1 MGDSS
6 PNFESIN
13 ISENLFL
20 NPENVLK
27 NHVLFE
33 NHQKEQPYF
42 EKRANL
48 NRHIQRIYENKTF
61 DKRAN
66 LNHHIKRIYENKNP
80 FPCKACYERFP
91 KNSSLQ
97 THIISVHE
105 GKKLFNCDELF
116 RCTTCDVRFT
126 LKGSLNK
133 HMVRVH
139 KQSISYKCKRCDST
153 FEERLDLKSHICM
166 GRKDALNLNVETDH
180 ENKKPTKSGIKCT
193 RCDDSFLDEK
203 ALRDHY
209 IKEHTRSYGT
219 TKRL

>member
-61 DKRAN
+61 DK
-66 LNHHIKRIYENKNP
+66 
-80 FPCKACYERFP
+80 
-91 KNSSLQ
+91 
-97 THIISVHE
+97 
-105 GKKLFNCDELF
+105 
-116 RCTTCDVRFT
+116 
-126 LKGSLNK
+126 
-133 HMVRVH
+133 
-139 KQSISYKCKRCDST
+139 
-153 FEERLDLKSHICM
+153 
-166 GRKDALNLNVETDH
+166 
-180 ENKKPTKSGIKCT
+180 
-193 RCDDSFLDEK
+193 
-203 ALRDHY
+203 
-209 IKEHTRSYGT
+209 
-219 TKRL
+219 